1 MSSGRSCVEVKLYN
15 ALTAG
20 TAEIVRN
27 RRHRSTAALTQAVF
41 SIEGNTITSGK
52 RLSETQRK
60 TERLQ
65 NASMNKSSKWYFF
78 TITCKWC
85 TQSRSC
91 GMSSPKLWPP
101 LLPRIPHSC
110 CRASREVSGS
120 PVGTGSCRF
129 LRRSHSEPNHSHTL
143 HMDTD
148 SHREDEMTRFDNKA
162 ALIKR
167 L

>member
-65 NASMNKSSKWYFF
+65 NASMNKSSK
-78 TITCKWC
+78 
-85 TQSRSC
+85 
-91 GMSSPKLWPP
+91 
-101 LLPRIPHSC
+101 
-110 CRASREVSGS
+110 
-120 PVGTGSCRF
+120 
-129 LRRSHSEPNHSHTL
+129 
-143 HMDTD
+143 
-148 SHREDEMTRFDNKA
+148 
-162 ALIKR
+162 
-167 L
+167 